1 MFFYHN
7 IVVYFGLCMVG
18 ILWAAMNKTSLGLKL
33 IAVGD
38 HPLAADTLGVNVV
51 AVRYGA
57 ALFSGAMM
65 GVSGTFLSIAQASSF
80 GENGISGKGFIALA
94 VVILGKWSPLGVLW
108 GALLFGGANALQML
122 VQLSGVD
129 IPRNV
134 ILMVPY
140 IATVLAVLAVSRH
153 KVGAPRALGIPYEK
167 E

>member
-1 MFFYHN
+1 
-7 IVVYFGLCMVG
+7 
-18 ILWAAMNKTSLGLKL
+18 
-33 IAVGD
+33 
-38 HPLAADTLGVNVV
+38 
-51 AVRYGA
+51 
-57 ALFSGAMM
+57 
-65 GVSGTFLSIAQASSF
+65 
-80 GENGISGKGFIALA
+80 
-94 VVILGKWSPLGVLW
+94 
-108 GALLFGGANALQML
+108 ML